1 MRMLRFYFSLL
12 QEKGVELSQPDI
24 QKEINS
30 ANALADQHRQSNII
44 IKFRNVLLG
53 RNVLLVSNLLLK
65 PSLPRDCYWHLLKE
79 KGLKGA

>member
-44 IKFRNVLLG
+44 IKFRNVLL
-53 RNVLLVSNLLLK
+53 VSNLLLK

-79 KGLKGA
+79 KGLKGV